1 MVNLLQYTTGG
12 FSMERSNNR
21 NNDELDRRRIT
32 ATNESRNKARTIQL
46 MREIQMVVLIQDKG
60 LAKRLSELS
69 TILDQ
74 NDNNSQYVSQE
85 LKKLSEDLI
94 KLAE

>member
-1 MVNLLQYTTGG
+1 
-12 FSMERSNNR
+12 MERSNNR